1 MFPRLYDK
9 VLASHFEENRQM
21 AFLSG
26 PRQVGK
32 TEVARTLA
40 NVFLNFDN
48 IDDRRVILKGPAALA
63 ERADLER
70 PRQRTPVLALDEI
83 HKFQK
88 WKAFLKGFFDVYGSR
103 CHILATGSARMDIF
117 RKGGDSLLGR
127 YFLYRQHPFS
137 VGEILRPEPPASL
150 IRESAAIDE
159 AAWETLW
166 RFGGFPEPMVR
177 QSAAFL
183 KKWQSQRMDL
193 LLREDVRDLTR
204 VQELRGIETMGHL
217 LAARS
222 GGQLVLSNLA
232 GEISA
237 SVDTVRRWVAILS
250 DLYVGFELR
259 PWFKNVAKALR
270 KEPKWYLRD
279 WSGIADIGARAE
291 TFAACHLL
299 KAVET
304 WSDLGLGR
312 FELRYLRDKLKR
324 EVDFVIIRDGEP
336 WVLIE
341 VKATRQTL
349 SPHLFHFQKQT
360 GARHA
365 FQAVLDLPHEAI
377 DCFAH
382 TTPVVVPLRTL
393 LSQLV

>member
-1 MFPRLYDK
+1 
-9 VLASHFEENRQM
+9 M

-70 PRQRTPVLALDEI
+70 PRQWTPVLALDEI

-336 WVLIE
+336 WMLIE
-341 VKATRQTL
+341 VKATSQTL

-365 FQAVLDLPHEAI
+365 FQAVLDLPHEPI

>member
-1 MFPRLYDK
+1 
-9 VLASHFEENRQM
+9 M

>member
-1 MFPRLYDK
+1 
-9 VLASHFEENRQM
+9 M

-279 WSGIADIGARAE
+279 WSGIADISARAE

-336 WVLIE
+336 WMLIE
-341 VKATRQTL
+341 VKATSQTL

-365 FQAVLDLPHEAI
+365 FQAVLDLPHEPI

>member
-365 FQAVLDLPHEAI
+365 FQAVLDLPHEPI

>member
-222 GGQLVLSNLA
+222 GGQLILSNLA

-365 FQAVLDLPHEAI
+365 FQAVLDLPHEPI

>member
-1 MFPRLYDK
+1 
-9 VLASHFEENRQM
+9 M

-159 AAWETLW
+159 AAWDTLW

-336 WVLIE
+336 WMLIE

-365 FQAVLDLPHEAI
+365 FQAVLDLPHEPI

>member
-1 MFPRLYDK
+1 
-9 VLASHFEENRQM
+9 M

-32 TEVARTLA
+32 TEVVRAMA
-40 NVFLNFDN
+40 DVYLNFDN
-48 IDDRRVILKGPAALA
+48 LDDRRVILKGPAALA
-63 ERADLER
+63 ERAELER
-70 PRQRTPVLALDEI
+70 PRQRPPGLALDEI

-88 WKAFLKGFFDVYGSR
+88 WKTLLKGFFDVYGSR
-103 CHILATGSARMDIF
+103 CGIMATGSARMDIF

-137 VGEILRPEPPASL
+137 VGEILRPEPPATPL
-150 IRESAAIDE
+150 RESAAIDE
-159 AAWETLW
+159 DAWETLW

-177 QSAAFL
+177 QSGAFL

-222 GGQLVLSNLA
+222 GAQLVMSNLA
-232 GEISA
+232 GEISV

-279 WSGIADIGARAE
+279 WSGIADLGARAE

-304 WSDLGLGR
+304 WTDLGLGR

-324 EVDFVIIRDGEP
+324 EVDFAIIRDGEP

-341 VKATRQTL
+341 VKSTRETL

-365 FQAVLDLPHEAI
+365 FQAVLDLPHEPI

-382 TTPVVVPLRTL
+382 TSPVVVPLRTL

>member
-1 MFPRLYDK
+1 
-9 VLASHFEENRQM
+9 M

-137 VGEILRPEPPASL
+137 VGEILCPEPPASL

-336 WVLIE
+336 WMLIE
-341 VKATRQTL
+341 VKATSQTL

-365 FQAVLDLPHEAI
+365 FQAVLDLPHEPI

>member
-1 MFPRLYDK
+1 
-9 VLASHFEENRQM
+9 M

-32 TEVARTLA
+32 TEVARALA
-40 NVFLNFDN
+40 DVYLNFDN
-48 IDDRRVILKGPAALA
+48 LDDRRVVLKGPAALA
-63 ERADLER
+63 ERAELER
-70 PRQRTPVLALDEI
+70 ARRKPPVLALDEI

-88 WKAFLKGFFDVYGSR
+88 WKALLKGFFDVYGAR
-103 CHILATGSARMDIF
+103 CGILATGSARMDIF

-137 VGEILRPEPPASL
+137 VGEILRPEPPATPH
-150 IRESAAIDE
+150 RESAAIDDQ
-159 AAWETLW
+159 AWEALW
-166 RFGGFPEPMVR
+166 RFGGFPEPMAR
-177 QSAAFL
+177 QSIAFL
-183 KKWQSQRMDL
+183 KKYQSQRMDL

-222 GGQLVLSNLA
+222 GGQLVMSNLA
-232 GEISA
+232 GDIAA

-279 WSGIADIGARAE
+279 WSPIADIGARAE

-304 WSDLGLGR
+304 WTDLGLGR

-324 EVDFVIIRDGEP
+324 EVDFAIIRDGEP

-341 VKATRQTL
+341 VKAARETL
-349 SPHLFHFQKQT
+349 SPDLFHFQKQT

-365 FQAVLDLPHEAI
+365 FQAVLDLPHEPI

>member
-324 EVDFVIIRDGEP
+324 EVDFVIIRDGDP
-336 WVLIE
+336 WMLIE
-341 VKATRQTL
+341 VKATSQTL

-365 FQAVLDLPHEAI
+365 FQAVLDLPHEPI

>member
-336 WVLIE
+336 WMLIE

-365 FQAVLDLPHEAI
+365 FQAVLDLPHEPI

>member
-1 MFPRLYDK
+1 
-9 VLASHFEENRQM
+9 M

-324 EVDFVIIRDGEP
+324 EVDFVIIRDGDP
-336 WVLIE
+336 WMLIE
-341 VKATRQTL
+341 VKATSQTL

-365 FQAVLDLPHEAI
+365 FQAVLDLPHEPI

>member
-1 MFPRLYDK
+1 
-9 VLASHFEENRQM
+9 M

-32 TEVARTLA
+32 TEVARALA
-40 NVFLNFDN
+40 DVYLNFDN
-48 IDDRRVILKGPAALA
+48 LDDRRVILKGPAALA
-63 ERADLER
+63 GRAELER
-70 PRQRTPVLALDEI
+70 PRERTPVLALDEI

-88 WKAFLKGFFDVYGSR
+88 WKSLLKGFFDVYGSR
-103 CHILATGSARMDIF
+103 CGILATGSARMDIF

-127 YFLYRQHPFS
+127 YFLYRQHPLS
-137 VGEILRPEPPASL
+137 VGEILRPEPPAMP
-150 IRESAAIDE
+150 IREPAAIDDE
-159 AAWETLW
+159 AWEALW

-177 QSAAFL
+177 QSGAFL

-222 GGQLVLSNLA
+222 GSQLVLSNLA

-259 PWFKNVAKALR
+259 PWFKNIAKALR

-279 WSGIADIGARAE
+279 WSSITDIGARAE
-291 TFAACHLL
+291 TFTACHLL

-304 WSDLGLGR
+304 WTDLGLGH

-324 EVDFVIIRDGEP
+324 EVDFAIIRDGEP
-336 WVLIE
+336 WVLVE
-341 VKATRQTL
+341 VKASRETL
-349 SPHLFHFQKQT
+349 SPDVFHFQKQT
-360 GARHA
+360 GAHHA
-365 FQAVLDLPHEAI
+365 FQAVLDLPHEPI

-382 TTPVVVPLRTL
+382 TTPIVVPLRTL

>member
-222 GGQLVLSNLA
+222 GGQLILSNLA

-336 WVLIE
+336 WMLIE

-365 FQAVLDLPHEAI
+365 FQAVLDLPHEPI

>member
-159 AAWETLW
+159 AAWDTLW

-341 VKATRQTL
+341 VKATSQTL

-365 FQAVLDLPHEAI
+365 FQAVLDLPHEPI

>member
-1 MFPRLYDK
+1 
-9 VLASHFEENRQM
+9 M

-336 WVLIE
+336 WMLIE
-341 VKATRQTL
+341 VKATSQTL

-365 FQAVLDLPHEAI
+365 FQAVLDLPHEPI

>member
-1 MFPRLYDK
+1 
-9 VLASHFEENRQM
+9 M

-32 TEVARTLA
+32 TEVVRALA
-40 NVFLNFDN
+40 DVYLNFDN
-48 IDDRRVILKGPAALA
+48 LDDRRVILKGPAALA
-63 ERADLER
+63 GRAELER
-70 PRQRTPVLALDEI
+70 PRERTPVLALEEI

-88 WKAFLKGFFDVYGSR
+88 WKALLKGFFDVCGSR
-103 CHILATGSARMDIF
+103 CGILATGSARMDIF

-127 YFLYRQHPFS
+127 YFLYRQHPLS
-137 VGEILRPEPPASL
+137 VGEILRPEPPTTPL
-150 IRESAAIDE
+150 RESAAIGDE
-159 AAWETLW
+159 AWDALW

-177 QSAAFL
+177 QSGAFL
-183 KKWQSQRMDL
+183 KKWQTQRMDL

-232 GEISA
+232 GEILA

-250 DLYVGFELR
+250 DLYVGFELH

-279 WSGIADIGARAE
+279 WSSIADIGARAE

-304 WSDLGLGR
+304 WTDLGLGR

-324 EVDFVIIRDGEP
+324 ELDFAIIRDGEP
-336 WVLIE
+336 WVLVE
-341 VKATRQTL
+341 VKTSRETL
-349 SPHLFHFQKQT
+349 SPDLFHFQKQT

-365 FQAVLDLPHEAI
+365 FQAVLDLPHEPI

>member
-1 MFPRLYDK
+1 M
-9 VLASHFEENRQM
+9 
-21 AFLSG
+21 
-26 PRQVGK
+26 
-32 TEVARTLA
+32 
-40 NVFLNFDN
+40 
-48 IDDRRVILKGPAALA
+48 
-63 ERADLER
+63 
-70 PRQRTPVLALDEI
+70 
-83 HKFQK
+83 
-88 WKAFLKGFFDVYGSR
+88 
-103 CHILATGSARMDIF
+103 ATGSARMDIF

-137 VGEILRPEPPASL
+137 VGEILRPEPPATPL
-150 IRESAAIDE
+150 RESAAIDE
-159 AAWETLW
+159 NAWETLW

-177 QSAAFL
+177 QSGAFL

-222 GGQLVLSNLA
+222 GAQLVMSNLA
-232 GEISA
+232 GEISV

-279 WSGIADIGARAE
+279 WSGIADLGARAE

-304 WSDLGLGR
+304 WTDLGLGR

-324 EVDFVIIRDGEP
+324 EVDFAIIRDGEP

-341 VKATRQTL
+341 VKSTRETL

-365 FQAVLDLPHEAI
+365 FQAVLDLPHEPI

-382 TTPVVVPLRTL
+382 TSPVVVPLRTL

>member
-1 MFPRLYDK
+1 
-9 VLASHFEENRQM
+9 M

-304 WSDLGLGR
+304 WSDLGLGC

-336 WVLIE
+336 WMLIE

-365 FQAVLDLPHEAI
+365 FQAVLDLPHEPI

>member
-1 MFPRLYDK
+1 
-9 VLASHFEENRQM
+9 M
-21 AFLSG
+21 AFLCG

-32 TEVARTLA
+32 TEVARGLA
-40 NVFLNFDN
+40 GIYLNFDHF
-48 IDDRRVILKGPAALA
+48 DDRRVILKGPAALA
-63 ERADLER
+63 ERAELER

-88 WKAFLKGFFDVYGSR
+88 WKALLKGFFDVYGSR
-103 CHILATGSARMDIF
+103 CGILAAGSARMDIF

-137 VGEILRPEPPASL
+137 VGEILRPEPPASP
-150 IRESAAIDE
+150 IREPAAMDGG
-159 AAWETLW
+159 AWEALW

-177 QSAAFL
+177 QSGAFL

-222 GGQLVLSNLA
+222 GGQLVASNLA

-237 SVDTVRRWVAILS
+237 SVDTVRRWVAILC

-279 WSGIADIGARAE
+279 WSCIADTGARAE

-299 KAVET
+299 KAVEAWT
-304 WSDLGLGR
+304 DLGLGH

-324 EVDFVIIRDGEP
+324 EVDFAIIRDGEP

-341 VKATRQTL
+341 VKAAREAL
-349 SPHLFHFQKQT
+349 SPALFHFQKQT

-365 FQAVLDLPHEAI
+365 FQAVLDLPHEPI

>member
-1 MFPRLYDK
+1 
-9 VLASHFEENRQM
+9 M

-159 AAWETLW
+159 AAWDTLW

-222 GGQLVLSNLA
+222 GGQLILSNLA

-336 WVLIE
+336 WMLIE

-365 FQAVLDLPHEAI
+365 FQAVLDLPHEPL

>member
-1 MFPRLYDK
+1 
-9 VLASHFEENRQM
+9 M

-166 RFGGFPEPMVR
+166 HFGGFPEPMVR

-222 GGQLVLSNLA
+222 GGQLILSNLA

-336 WVLIE
+336 WMLIE

-365 FQAVLDLPHEAI
+365 FQAVLDLPHEPI

>member
-1 MFPRLYDK
+1 MIARLYEK
-9 VLASHFEENRQM
+9 VLTSHFQENRQM

-32 TEVARTLA
+32 TEVARALA
-40 NVFLNFDN
+40 DVYLNFDN
-48 IDDRRVILKGPAALA
+48 LDDRRVILKGPAALA
-63 ERADLER
+63 GRAELDR
-70 PRQRTPVLALDEI
+70 PRERTPVLALDEI

-88 WKAFLKGFFDVYGSR
+88 WKSLLKGFFDVYGSR
-103 CHILATGSARMDIF
+103 CGILATGSARMDIF
-117 RKGGDSLLGR
+117 RTGGDSLLGR
-127 YFLYRQHPFS
+127 YFLYRQHPLS
-137 VGEILRPEPPASL
+137 VGEILRPEPPATP
-150 IRESAAIDE
+150 IRESAAIDDE
-159 AAWETLW
+159 AWEALW

-177 QSAAFL
+177 QSGAFL

-222 GGQLVLSNLA
+222 GGQLVMSNLA

-291 TFAACHLL
+291 TFAACQFL

-304 WSDLGLGR
+304 WTDLGLGR
-312 FELRYLRDKLKR
+312 FELRYLRDKLRR
-324 EVDFVIIRDGEP
+324 EVDFAIIRDGQP
-336 WVLIE
+336 WILIE
-341 VKATRQTL
+341 VNASRETL
-349 SPHLFHFQKQT
+349 S
-360 GARHA
+360 R
-365 FQAVLDLPHEAI
+365 
-377 DCFAH
+377 
-382 TTPVVVPLRTL
+382 
-393 LSQLV
+393 

>member
-1 MFPRLYDK
+1 
-9 VLASHFEENRQM
+9 M

-137 VGEILRPEPPASL
+137 VGEILRPEPPTSL
-150 IRESAAIDE
+150 IRESAVIDE

-336 WVLIE
+336 WMLIE

-365 FQAVLDLPHEAI
+365 FQAVLDLPHEPI

>member
-1 MFPRLYDK
+1 
-9 VLASHFEENRQM
+9 M

-341 VKATRQTL
+341 VKATSQTL

-365 FQAVLDLPHEAI
+365 FQAVLDLPHEPI

>member
-1 MFPRLYDK
+1 
-9 VLASHFEENRQM
+9 M

-222 GGQLVLSNLA
+222 GGQLILSNLA

-365 FQAVLDLPHEAI
+365 FQAVLDLPHEPI

>member
-1 MFPRLYDK
+1 
-9 VLASHFEENRQM
+9 M

-336 WVLIE
+336 WMLIE

-365 FQAVLDLPHEAI
+365 FQAVLDLPHEPI